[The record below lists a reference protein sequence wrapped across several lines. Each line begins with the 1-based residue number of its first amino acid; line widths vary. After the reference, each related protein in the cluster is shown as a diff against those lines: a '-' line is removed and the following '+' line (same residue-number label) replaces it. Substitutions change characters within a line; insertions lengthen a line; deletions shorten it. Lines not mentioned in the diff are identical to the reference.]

1 VERVLG
7 SMPKDTD
14 MELSSLNHAELCHII
29 GIKPLASAE
38 PEKLRKHY
46 RLCLPYFFLDFPSF
60 GPSFRP

>member
-1 VERVLG
+1 VLG

-14 MELSSLNHAELCHII
+14 TELSSLNHAELCHII

-46 RLCLPYFFLDFPSF
+46 RSGLRVWDI
-60 GPSFRP
+60 GFRV

>member
-14 MELSSLNHAELCHII
+14 TELSSLNHAELCHII

-46 RLCLPYFFLDFPSF
+46 RS
-60 GPSFRP
+60 GFRV